1 MHVTVP
7 AEAVRRHVHAVERCP
22 LDKIVVIP
30 NGIDLK
36 RVPVA
41 SMSSNFIVG
50 ALGRLESRKGHSDLL
65 AAAPLVLDRIPGARF
80 LLVGDGPERAALV
93 RQAHN
98 LGIADRVALRG
109 LVAHGADVLS
119 EMSVFA
125 LPSHV
130 EGMSNALLEA
140 MAAGL
145 PVVAADVGGNA
156 EVMVAGET
164 GLLVPSA

>member
-1 MHVTVP
+1 M
-7 AEAVRRHVHAVERCP
+7 
-22 LDKIVVIP
+22 
-30 NGIDLK
+30 
-36 RVPVA
+36 
-41 SMSSNFIVG
+41 
-50 ALGRLESRKGHSDLL
+50 
-65 AAAPLVLDRIPGARF
+65 LDRIPGARF
-80 LLVGDGPERAALV
+80 VLVGDGPERAALA

-109 LVAHGADVLS
+109 LVAQGADVLS

-145 PVVAADVGGNA
+145 PVVATDVGGNG

-164 GLLVPSA
+164 GLLVPPRDPDALAEALVLLLKDPERARAMGAAGRARVEQSFTVEQMVARLQTLYTSSLSHTVR